1 MIVNISD
8 FTGKYQLSTGMYDT
22 VKLQDYIDKYEKR
35 YLIELF
41 GANLYD
47 EFISDLDTN
56 NIPQSPNFLKVFN
69 PFYENLTFRQLI
81 ISEGI
86 KEMLKGFIYFE
97 YSKDLINQMTP
108 YGNVRPISENSEPVS
123 TLYSMIY
130 ARYNE
135 AIKSY
140 KAIQM
145 YIQVNMNIAT
155 GQAVIIELLNA
166 GSTYATA
173 LNVPTT
179 ATFGSG
185 LTLDIISD
193 GSLIE
198 SGTINAA
205 GSNYQLNEVVTVTGG
220 DGLGTFTVTYIGK
233 GHFNTFNGF
242 QKQTAY
248 WI

>member
-41 GANLYD
+41 GANLYT
-47 EFISDLDTN
+47 EFESDLLAN
-56 NIPQSPNFLKVFN
+56 VPQSPNFLKVFN

-81 ISEGI
+81 ISDGI

-135 AIKSY
+135 AIRSY
-140 KAIQM
+140 KAIQT
-145 YIQVNMNIAT
+145 YIQVNFNNVT
-155 GQAVIIELLNA
+155 GQAVIVELLNA

-185 LTLDIISD
+185 LTLDIVSD

-233 GHFNTFNGF
+233 GHFNTFNGM

>member
-1 MIVNISD
+1 
-8 FTGKYQLSTGMYDT
+8 
-22 VKLQDYIDKYEKR
+22 
-35 YLIELF
+35 
-41 GANLYD
+41 
-47 EFISDLDTN
+47 
-56 NIPQSPNFLKVFN
+56 
-69 PFYENLTFRQLI
+69 
-81 ISEGI
+81 
-86 KEMLKGFIYFE
+86 
-97 YSKDLINQMTP
+97 
-108 YGNVRPISENSEPVS
+108 
-123 TLYSMIY
+123 
-130 ARYNE
+130 
-135 AIKSY
+135 
-140 KAIQM
+140 M

-155 GQAVIIELLNA
+155 GQAVIVELLNA

-185 LTLDIISD
+185 LTLDIVSD

-198 SGTINAA
+198 SGTINTA

-220 DGLGTFTVTYIGK
+220 DGLGTFTVVYIGK

>member
-47 EFISDLDTN
+47 EFISDLDGS
-56 NIPQSPNFLKVFN
+56 NIPQSPNFIKVFN

-155 GQAVIIELLNA
+155 GQAVIVELLNA

-185 LTLDIISD
+185 LTLDIVSD

>member
-8 FTGKYQLSTGMYDT
+8 FTGKYQLSTGMYDVT
-22 VKLQDYIDKYEKR
+22 KLQDYIDKYEKR

-56 NIPQSPNFLKVFN
+56 NIPQSPNFIKVFN

-155 GQAVIIELLNA
+155 GQAVIVELLNA

>member
-1 MIVNISD
+1 MIVTISD
-8 FTGKYQLSTGMYDT
+8 FAGKYQLSTGMYDT

-41 GANLYD
+41 GANLYT
-47 EFISDLDTN
+47 EFESDLLAN
-56 NIPQSPNFLKVFN
+56 VPQSPNFLKVFN

-81 ISEGI
+81 ISDGI

-135 AIKSY
+135 AIRSY
-140 KAIQM
+140 KAIQT
-145 YIQVNMNIAT
+145 YIQVNFNTAT
-155 GQAVIIELLNA
+155 GQVVTVELLNA
-166 GSTYATA
+166 GSTYVDA

-185 LTLDIISD
+185 LTLDIVNN
-193 GSLIE
+193 GGLIKE
-198 SGTINAA
+198 GFINAA

-233 GHFNTFNGF
+233 GHFNTFNGM